1 MTEIE
6 QLRADMATLKETSK
20 IYLGAYGYFPAHH
33 DLLIKQTKEKI
44 ADLEAQQEQVDPWQ
58 TAKKALSQWESV
70 DSLLNS
76 KEKRAILAYVRNLQ
90 AKVDELNDELRCER
104 IDGGKV
110 RDDLKARIA
119 EMEQHGRKVDQ
130 ANHEHYGRLQDQIA
144 IRDLKIEKLER
155 QAPAERNRENL
166 AELVT
171 IQNVI
176 PPACGIFFYSE
187 QFRETLELAR
197 ELVEKR
203 IEGVKKEMQGNG

>member
-1 MTEIE
+1 MTESE
-6 QLRADMATLKETSK
+6 QLRADLATLEKAKEVAATLDGGFSD
-20 IYLGAYGYFPAHH
+20 FRFRT
-33 DLLIKQTKEKI
+33 LIDSLKQKI
-44 ADLEAQQEQVDPWQ
+44 ADLEAQQAPEDKWKQ
-58 TAKKALSQWESV
+58 ARAALFAWEIKNKV
-70 DSLLNS
+70 LNYE
-76 KEKRAILAYVRNLQ
+76 EKQLVLAYVRELQ
-90 AKVDELNDELRCER
+90 HQVSELDHELRCER

-171 IQNVI
+171 IQNAI
-176 PPACGIFFYSE
+176 PPACG
-187 QFRETLELAR
+187 LAR
-197 ELVEKR
+197 ELVDKR
-203 IEGVKKEMQGNG
+203 IEGVKKEMQETIQ

>member
-1 MTEIE
+1 MTELE
-6 QLRADMATLKETSK
+6 QLRADLATLEASR
-20 IYLGAYGYFPAHH
+20 
-33 DLLIKQTKEKI
+33 DLLEKQGCPNIALRVQSICELTEKRI
-44 ADLEAQQEQVDPWQ
+44 ADLEAQQATEDKWKQARAVLF
-58 TAKKALSQWESV
+58 AWEIKNKV
-70 DSLLNS
+70 LNYE
-76 KEKRAILAYVRNLQ
+76 EKQLVLAYVRELQ
-90 AKVDELNDELRCER
+90 HQVAELDDELRCER

-171 IQNVI
+171 IQNAI
-176 PPACGIFFYSE
+176 PPACG
-187 QFRETLELAR
+187 LAR
-197 ELVEKR
+197 ELVERR
-203 IEGVKKEMQGNG
+203 IEEVKEEMQG